1 MQRNYRL
8 IISIFALGLT
18 CFSAIAQETVEYK
31 DVFLD
36 GKPAKLNVAT
46 GEVKLV
52 SPKDKVVETLGETTH
67 IADVSDKHNHAQS
80 GDISYTS
87 DSDYYV
93 VKEGETLL
101 DVSKKYNVSLTELKK
116 ANNLETTLVNKGQRL
131 RVNNFDAVTH
141 SVSNTNNTYSDSNY
155 SEYYIVERGN
165 TLFSLANQFNL
176 SVNELKRI
184 NNLSS
189 NVIIVGQKLR
199 VVESDSYSYEENN
212 HSVYVVKDGD
222 NLYRIALNNGTTVEE
237 IKRLNG
243 LTSNLITVGQKL
255 QLQ

>member
-1 MQRNYRL
+1 MQRSYRL

-52 SPKDKVVETLGETTH
+52 NPKDKVVKISSETTH
-67 IADVSDKHNHAQS
+67 TADDSNKHNHS
-80 GDISYTS
+80 YNGDVSYVS
-87 DSDYYV
+87 DSDFYI

-116 ANNLETTLVNKGQRL
+116 ANNLETTLINKGQRL

-141 SVSNTNNTYSDSNY
+141 SVSNTSNTYSETNY

-176 SVNELKRI
+176 SVSELKRI

-189 NVIIVGQKLR
+189 NVITIGQKLR
-199 VVESDSYSYEENN
+199 IVESDTSSFEENN
-212 HSVYVVKDGD
+212 LSVYIVKDGD